1 MPGFQPIP
9 GFGDDDDSSA
19 SEDPGVAPPGQQ
31 YPVSTDPVVSPSTA
45 IPSPP
50 IRDPALPVPAAATS
64 TTPRT
69 RAGAAVVVAGVGLG
83 AGALLGGLWGAG
95 SGLLFAGAAM
105 NSIRARTLWQST
117 DPASRSEA
125 VKTTVMAIVGIA
137 GAGYLGYRAR
147 EAQYEDDIDEDD

>member
-9 GFGDDDDSSA
+9 GFGDDSSSEA
-19 SEDPGVAPPGQQ
+19 EDPGVAPPDQQ
-31 YPVSTDPVVSPSTA
+31 RPVDTNPVPAPDTA
-45 IPSPP
+45 FPSPP
-50 IRDPALPVPAAATS
+50 IRDPSQIVPTAS

-95 SGLLFAGAAM
+95 SGLLFAGAAL
-105 NSIRARTLWQST
+105 NSIRARSLWQQT
-117 DPASRSEA
+117 DSVSRAEA
-125 VKTTVMAIVGIA
+125 VKTTVMAIVGLA

-147 EAQYEDDIDEDD
+147 ESLYEDADD